1 MYMMYICWKGTN
13 LQTQG
18 LVIMKKRNFT
28 SNIIHEHFIS
38 ASTDSE
44 KVLASF
50 MKATFETI
58 IPYGDHVLKPL

>member
-1 MYMMYICWKGTN
+1 
-13 LQTQG
+13 
-18 LVIMKKRNFT
+18 MKKRNFT